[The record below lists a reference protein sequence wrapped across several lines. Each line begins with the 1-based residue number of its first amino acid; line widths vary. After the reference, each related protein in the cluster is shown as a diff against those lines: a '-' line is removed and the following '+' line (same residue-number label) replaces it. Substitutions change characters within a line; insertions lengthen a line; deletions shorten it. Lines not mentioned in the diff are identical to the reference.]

1 MFRALL
7 VQEMP
12 GVGGRGRQPLNIIL
26 FDLFDITMCMMQ
38 DSSLSIRNMRLR
50 CSLPDLNVT
59 GRFHLRLLNIV
70 QFIAKQNLPQHG
82 AHHSVWFAHKSI
94 TLKEIK
100 VSSDQI
106 RCG

>member
-1 MFRALL
+1 MLYY
-7 VQEMP
+7 
-12 GVGGRGRQPLNIIL
+12 IIL

-100 VSSDQI
+100 VRSDQI